1 MKINKKKKLFLCLKY
16 KSYSVHLQQLKKNL
30 NSINCTNLPRCLEI
44 HMKIITVFIENS
56 ECQEYKSFHR
66 LTIVL
71 KYDIMM
77 YTALLGI

>member
-1 MKINKKKKLFLCLKY
+1 MFRNTY
-16 KSYSVHLQQLKKNL
+16 
-30 NSINCTNLPRCLEI
+30 E
-44 HMKIITVFIENS
+44 IITVFIENS

-66 LTIVL
+66 LTIVF